1 MMSALELTFEGCVQ
15 DSEEFGS
22 GRDRIVSRVY
32 FWIRR
37 AGTPP
42 GDFRR
47 DLAGVAGPSFA
58 RRSLPPPEGYT
69 GPMLSADI
77 VQPVGEDFHTGPIQV
92 STPQG
97 DTGPFDQAAFAR
109 AAADY
114 FRSVMSDSGV
124 MQRAEDGRPLRGG
137 YRPTEHV
144 RLRDNAELAR
154 RTIRLPIRA

>member
-1 MMSALELTFEGCVQ
+1 MSALELTFEGCVQ

-37 AGTPP
+37 GGTPM
-42 GDFRR
+42 GDFRS
-47 DLAGVAGPSFA
+47 DLARIAGSFFA
-58 RRSLPPPEGYT
+58 KRALAPPEDYT

-77 VQPVGEDFHTGPIQV
+77 VQPVGEDFQTGPIEV
-92 STPQG
+92 GPPRG

-109 AAADY
+109 AAVEY
-114 FRSVMSDSGV
+114 FRSVMSDSGA
-124 MQRAEDGRPLRGG
+124 MQRAQDGRPLRGG

-144 RLRDNAELAR
+144 RLRHNAELAR
-154 RTIRLPIRA
+154 RTVRLPIRT